1 MDVVIK
7 LQRMDEYTPEQGARF
22 RVEFEK
28 ARNLHGPEVEP
39 VSLMLKEKRYGRYVW
54 EIIEEAPTKSEIE
67 RKEIF
72 ALKKKGKTQNQI
84 ADALGTSQSTVHRRL
99 KHRHSVSA

>member
-39 VSLMLKEKRYGRYVW
+39 VSLMLREKRYGHYVW

-84 ADALGTSQSTVHRRL
+84 ADALGTSQPTVSRML